1 MKRDLQAVGIC
12 DGSWYSAAQHSTG
25 GIRGKHGAKAH
36 KCFLERSKTSG
47 RTERL
52 CPVHTVPQMV

>member
-1 MKRDLQAVGIC
+1 MVVGTV
-12 DGSWYSAAQHSTG
+12 QHRTG
-25 GIRGKHGAKAH
+25 GSGRKHGAKAH
-36 KCFLERSKTSG
+36 KCLLERSKTSG